1 MFQCD
6 VGLLSS
12 RSRCCTIDPRRA
24 GPREGGREG
33 SVCVCVC
40 VHVESV
46 WLEVKWSALTAKKGL
61 FEGRGE
67 SSLTAAGEL
76 DRTLEWK
83 QSDPESIDNLL
94 RHL

>member
-1 MFQCD
+1 M
-6 VGLLSS
+6 GLLSS

-24 GPREGGREG
+24 GPREGGKEG
-33 SVCVCVC
+33 GVC

-46 WLEVKWSALTAKKGL
+46 WLEVKWSALTAKKDL

-76 DRTLEWK
+76 DR
-83 QSDPESIDNLL
+83 
-94 RHL
+94 R

>member
-1 MFQCD
+1 MWDCCLPAAD
-6 VGLLSS
+6 AALS
-12 RSRCCTIDPRRA
+12 IRA
-24 GPREGGREG
+24 EQGRGRERG
-33 SVCVCVC
+33 ECVCVC

-94 RHL
+94 HNL

>member
-1 MFQCD
+1 M
-6 VGLLSS
+6 LHYRSAPS
-12 RSRCCTIDPRRA
+12 RA
-24 GPREGGREG
+24 EGGREG

-76 DRTLEWK
+76 DRTLE
-83 QSDPESIDNLL
+83 
-94 RHL
+94 

>member
-1 MFQCD
+1 M
-6 VGLLSS
+6 GLLSS

-24 GPREGGREG
+24 GPREGGKEG
-33 SVCVCVC
+33 G

-76 DRTLEWK
+76 DR
-83 QSDPESIDNLL
+83 
-94 RHL
+94 R

>member
-1 MFQCD
+1 M
-6 VGLLSS
+6 LHYRSAPS
-12 RSRCCTIDPRRA
+12 RA
-24 GPREGGREG
+24 EGGREG
-33 SVCVCVC
+33 GECVCVCVCVC

-94 RHL
+94 HNL